1 MCYVSIPINQVDFHV
16 LCVCEHEADTL
27 SLDMGHI
34 QTFLQA
40 QDDST
45 KLKVKGIA
53 EEENINK
60 RLTSAEDRAKQIHVI
75 YKGRQIKSAEVW
87 VTCIQQI

>member
-1 MCYVSIPINQVDFHV
+1 MLFNYSVCVSILINQVDFHV

-53 EEENINK
+53 EEEKHKQEINI
-60 RLTSAEDRAKQIHVI
+60 SGGQ
-75 YKGRQIKSAEVW
+75 S
-87 VTCIQQI
+87 